1 MPPTS
6 FSADRRSTSTVQLR
20 QRIYV
25 LCLYFGFLA
34 CKVESADWEPIL
46 DQPISPEP
54 QTTVSNAQTDRTV
67 VFVSKATP
75 GDDEFVLWLAPKL
88 EAAGYT
94 VFADILSLEAGDRW
108 RGIVTSTLQTS
119 SVKML
124 LCCSNETL
132 AAPGVLEEIDIATD
146 LSKELNDPRFIL
158 PLRIRPYKKIF
169 GIAGLQY
176 TDFVRGWAEGLEKL
190 LASLKRQ
197 KVPCNAEAGVINPTW
212 EIYRR
217 RQAIT
222 LKNEPER
229 LTSNWLRILE
239 VPDFI
244 NFFEPT
250 GAIDRDALAHACPDS
265 PFPITPMQTGLVTFL
280 SEHELNEILSNIG
293 RFKLGYAVSV
303 ASFVSEGIEA
313 AGIRRKDAW
322 NVVHSMLRHAWN
334 QFCRTRGLLEYRYAK
349 ADGFHIDNRLTAL
362 GQRIPW
368 GRQGE
373 RRSSMLR
380 NVAKGN
386 VWQFGI
392 SASPAFWPFPHF
404 KLKSRVLF
412 APVLGD
418 DAGDPFDDS
427 KKQHRLRRSICKGW
441 RNKQWH
447 GRLRAFVE
455 LVSGEQSSI
464 TLALGPASFVRVEAA
479 PLLFSSPVSTILPN
493 LLAEDDEEE
502 DQSTLGRPEPEE
514 EGET

>member
-1 MPPTS
+1 MTARRIGGSPTLHQS
-6 FSADRRSTSTVQLR
+6 V
-20 QRIYV
+20 
-25 LCLYFGFLA
+25 
-34 CKVESADWEPIL
+34 
-46 DQPISPEP
+46 SPEP
-54 QTTVSNAQTDRTV
+54 QATVGHAPTERQV
-67 VFVSKATP
+67 IFISKATP

-88 EAAGYT
+88 EAAGYA

-108 RGIVTSTLQTS
+108 RGVVTSTLQTAS
-119 SVKML
+119 FKML

-132 AAPGVLEEIDIATD
+132 AAPGVLEEIDVATD

-176 TDFVRGWAEGLEKL
+176 TDFVRGWAEGLERL
-190 LASLKRQ
+190 LTSLKRQ
-197 KVPCNAEAGVINPTW
+197 KVPCNSESAVVNPNW

-229 LTSNWLRILE
+229 LTSNWLRISE

-250 GAIDRDALAHACPDS
+250 GAIDRDGLAHACQDA
-265 PFPITPMQTGLVTFL
+265 PFPITLMQMGLVTFL

-293 RFKLGYAVSV
+293 RFELKQAVSV
-303 ASFVSEGIEA
+303 TSFVSDGIEV
-313 AGIRRKDAW
+313 AGIKRKDAW
-322 NVVHSMLRHAWN
+322 NVVHSMFRHAWN
-334 QFCRTRGLLEYRYAK
+334 QFCRARGLLEHRYSK
-349 ADGFHIDNRLTAL
+349 ADGFHIDKRLAAL
-362 GQRIPW
+362 GQRVPW

-386 VWQFGI
+386 VWQFGV
-392 SASPAFWPFPHF
+392 SAIPAFWPFPHF

-412 APVLGD
+412 APVAGD

-464 TLALGPASFVRVEAA
+464 TLALGPTSFIRVEAT
-479 PLLFSSPVSTILPN
+479 PLLFSSPVSTVLPN
-493 LLAEDDEEE
+493 LLTDDDEET
-502 DQSTLGRPEPEE
+502 DQSTLGRPEPEPE
-514 EGET
+514 EET